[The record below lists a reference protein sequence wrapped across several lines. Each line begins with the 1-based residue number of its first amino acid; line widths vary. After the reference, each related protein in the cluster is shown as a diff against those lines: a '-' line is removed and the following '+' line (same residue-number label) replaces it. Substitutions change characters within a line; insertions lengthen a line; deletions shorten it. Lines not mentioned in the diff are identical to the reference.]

1 MGAIMNNETSIITQ
15 RRLLARKSDDPNY
28 RKQREELIAAAARV
42 FRRKGFQAAKLQDIA
57 EEVGKNRITLYYYTS
72 GKDELFQEIVA
83 EVVLGNV
90 EMVEKL
96 YAQELPSTSKLR
108 YLCTRLMASYE
119 AHYPYLFVYI
129 QEPMTQL
136 DDSTE
141 WGLMMKSLQGRF
153 DEATKGIIR
162 QGIEDGS
169 FRISSNHITMIA
181 NAILGMLHWSHRW
194 FQLEKGMSGESIGL
208 IFADLVLNGLATSRS
223 D

>member
-1 MGAIMNNETSIITQ
+1 MTGSSNISR
-15 RRLLARKSDDPNY
+15 RRLLARKSDDQNY
-28 RKQREELIAAAARV
+28 RNQRKELIDAAARV

-57 EEVGKNRITLYYYTS
+57 EEIGKDRASLYYYTS

-136 DDSTE
+136 DGSTE